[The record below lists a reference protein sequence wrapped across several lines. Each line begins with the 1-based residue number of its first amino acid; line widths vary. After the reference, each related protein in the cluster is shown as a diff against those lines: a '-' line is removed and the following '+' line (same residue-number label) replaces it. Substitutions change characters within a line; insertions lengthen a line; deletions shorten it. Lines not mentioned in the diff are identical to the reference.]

1 MRLRRSLHF
10 VPGGNEKMLDKAASL
25 PADAVIYDLEDSVTP
40 EAKDRA
46 RRDVCTRLA
55 QGRAESAQER
65 LVRVNPFDSLWGK
78 DDLAALLEQDVDGV
92 VLPKVLSRACVDEV
106 WAFMQSQA
114 PVKAAAGEL
123 PRLVIIGTEEAG
135 AVFNLPQMSSHPSV
149 DGLTWGAEDLSVS
162 LGSRRKRNSQG
173 DYLEVFGFVRAYC
186 LLAAKA
192 AGVQAIDSVY
202 TDVRDLAGLCRESE
216 TAADMGFT
224 GKLTIHPDQI
234 EVVNAAFT
242 PSAEEIEEATALLAA
257 FEENR
262 HQGKQAFRF
271 EGAMVDVPHL
281 KRAQNLLEI
290 AEQIARAE
298 CSGK

>member
-10 VPGGNEKMLDKAASL
+10 VPGGNEKMLDKAESL
-25 PADAVIYDLEDSVTP
+25 PADAIIYDLEDSVTS
-40 EAKDRA
+40 EGKEVA
-46 RRDVCTRLA
+46 RREVCARLA
-55 QGRAESAQER
+55 LGYAGSTRER

-78 DDLAALLEQDVDGV
+78 DDLAALLEQDIDGV
-92 VLPKVLSRACVDEV
+92 VLPKVTALSAVEEV
-106 WAFMQSQA
+106 WAFMRSQA
-114 PVKAAAGEL
+114 PSKAAAEKL

-162 LGSRRKRNSQG
+162 LGSRRKRNSEG

-242 PSAEEIEEATALLAA
+242 PSTEEIEGAKALLSA

-262 HQGKQAFRF
+262 QQGKQAFRF

-281 KRAQNLLEI
+281 KRAKNLLEI
-290 AEQIARAE
+290 AEQIARATD
-298 CSGK
+298 SGK

>member
-10 VPGGNEKMLDKAASL
+10 VPGANEKMLAKANSL
-25 PADAVIYDLEDSVTP
+25 PADALIFDLEDSVTP
-40 EAKDRA
+40 EAKATA
-46 RRDVCTRLA
+46 RFDVCACLG
-55 QGRAESAQER
+55 QKVSGNAQER
-65 LVRVNPFDSLWGK
+65 LVRVNPFESSWGK
-78 DDLAALLEQDVDGV
+78 EDIAAVLKHDCDGI
-92 VLPKVLSRACVDEV
+92 VLPKVHSHACVEDV
-106 WAFMQSQA
+106 RAFMEAQA
-114 PVKAAAGEL
+114 PEKAATGTL
-123 PRLVIIGTEEAG
+123 PRLVLIGTEEAG
-135 AVFNLPQMSSHPSV
+135 AVFNLPQMSVHPLV

-162 LGSRRKRNSQG
+162 LGSRRKRNGQG
-173 DYLEVFGFVRAYC
+173 DYLEVFAFVRSYC

-242 PSAEEIEEATALLAA
+242 PSAEEIEKAQALLIA

-262 HQGKQAFRF
+262 QLGKQAFRF

-281 KRAQNLLEI
+281 KRAKNLLEI
-290 AEQIARAE
+290 AEQIAQA
-298 CSGK
+298 KT

>member
-1 MRLRRSLHF
+1 MNRIDESNRPNLLSSLLCLRVSC
-10 VPGGNEKMLDKAASL
+10 
-25 PADAVIYDLEDSVTP
+25 AV
-40 EAKDRA
+40 
-46 RRDVCTRLA
+46 
-55 QGRAESAQER
+55 
-65 LVRVNPFDSLWGK
+65 
-78 DDLAALLEQDVDGV
+78 
-92 VLPKVLSRACVDEV
+92 SR
-106 WAFMQSQA
+106 
-114 PVKAAAGEL
+114 G
-123 PRLVIIGTEEAG
+123 
-135 AVFNLPQMSSHPSV
+135 
-149 DGLTWGAEDLSVS
+149 
-162 LGSRRKRNSQG
+162 
-173 DYLEVFGFVRAYC
+173 
-186 LLAAKA
+186 
-192 AGVQAIDSVY
+192 
-202 TDVRDLAGLCRESE
+202 E

-298 CSGK
+298 

>member
-10 VPGGNEKMLDKAASL
+10 VPGGNDKMLAKADAL

-40 EAKDRA
+40 EAKEAA
-46 RRDVCTRLA
+46 RRDVCACLSTKRG
-55 QGRAESAQER
+55 QTAQER
-65 LVRVNPFDSLWGK
+65 LVRVNPFDSPWGK
-78 DDLAALLEQDVDGV
+78 DDLAAMLEQDVDGV
-92 VLPKVLSRACVDEV
+92 VLPKVQALACVEEA
-106 WAFMQSQA
+106 WAFMQAQA
-114 PVKAAAGEL
+114 PSKAAAGEL
-123 PRLVIIGTEEAG
+123 PRLVLIGTEEAG
-135 AVFNLPQMSSHPSV
+135 AVFNVPQMSSHPSV

-162 LGSRRKRNSQG
+162 LGSRRKRDGQG

-234 EVVNAAFT
+234 DVVNAAFT
-242 PSAEEIEEATALLAA
+242 PSAEEIEKATALLAA

-262 HQGKQAFRF
+262 RQGRQAFRF

-281 KRAQNLLEI
+281 KRAKNLLEI
-290 AEQIARAE
+290 AEQIAQAGSE
-298 CSGK
+298 DQ